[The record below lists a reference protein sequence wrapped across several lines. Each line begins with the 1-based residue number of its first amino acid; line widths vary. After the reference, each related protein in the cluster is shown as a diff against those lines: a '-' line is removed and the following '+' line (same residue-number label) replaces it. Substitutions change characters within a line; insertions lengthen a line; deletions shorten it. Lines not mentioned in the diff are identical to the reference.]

1 MRHVRIAAALAF
13 LLPLNLGAGASE
25 RACTADAFERDAKAT
40 FEACSTLL
48 AANPAAPAKA
58 EALKIR
64 GRAEFRLGRVDAAIA
79 DYDAALALAPND
91 PELHARRGWM
101 HYDKQ
106 ENAAALARAAHALKL
121 DPKHADAYDLA
132 GSVMVRTGNYRRA
145 WAAYDD
151 ALRLNPNDPMIRFH
165 RYELHDAMGR
175 LPEGL
180 AELDAILKLPV
191 AEITRGQSFVF
202 HGRRVTFRTGAK
214 LYRAITLK
222 AMGRSAETAA
232 IYDQLVAEEPSAVTY
247 ASRAAHHRHAETAS
261 ADAIEADIDR
271 AIALDPTYWA
281 PRDVRG
287 RLHFYA
293 ERYDAAAQEFARG
306 IELAPEQG
314 GLRWWR
320 AMSLRKLDRVEEATN
335 DALSVLDVDP
345 DYVVNRKVR
354 TLVEHG
360 YFVPP
365 QKGADP
371 MPALRDAV
379 RACMLDERCW

>member
-1 MRHVRIAAALAF
+1 MRHLRLAAALAF
-13 LLPLNLGAGASE
+13 LLPLIINAEAGEA
-25 RACTADAFERDAKAT
+25 ACTADAFERDPRAT
-40 FEACSTLL
+40 FEACSALL
-48 AANPAAPAKA
+48 ATNPAAPAKA

-64 GRAEFRLGRVDAAIA
+64 GRAAFRLGRVDAAIA

-91 PELHARRGWM
+91 AELHVRRGWV

-106 ENAAALARAAHALKL
+106 ENDAAIARAAHALKL
-121 DPKHADAYDLA
+121 DPKRADAYDLA
-132 GSVMVRTGNYRRA
+132 GSVMTRA
-145 WAAYDD
+145 GDYARARAAYDD
-151 ALRLNPNDPMIRFH
+151 ALRLDPRDPMIRFH
-165 RYELHDAMGR
+165 RYELFDGTGR
-175 LPEGL
+175 LPEAL
-180 AELDAILKLPV
+180 AELDALLKLPV
-191 AEITRGQSFVF
+191 AEITRGPSFSF

-232 IYDQLVAEEPSAVTY
+232 IYDQLVAEEPGAVTY

-261 ADAIEADIDR
+261 EEAIQADIDK
-271 AIALDPTYWA
+271 AIALDPDYWA

-287 RLHFYA
+287 RLYFYA
-293 ERYDAAAQEFARG
+293 QRYDAAAQEFARA
-306 IELAPEQG
+306 IALAPEQG

-320 AMSLRKLDRVEEATN
+320 SMALRKLDRVEEATN

-345 DYVVNRKVR
+345 YYVVNRKMR
-354 TLVEHG
+354 TLIEHG

-365 QKGADP
+365 QEGADP

>member
-1 MRHVRIAAALAF
+1 MRHVRIATLSF
-13 LLPLNLGAGASE
+13 LLSLNVSAGASE
-25 RACTADAFERDAKAT
+25 PTCTADAFERDAKAT

-48 AANPAAPAKA
+48 ATNPAASAKA

-64 GRAEFRLGRVDAAIA
+64 GRAAFRLGRVDAAIA
-79 DYDAALALAPND
+79 DYDAALALAPSD
-91 PELHARRGWM
+91 PELHVRRGWM

-106 ENAAALARAAHALKL
+106 ENAAAIACAAHALKL
-121 DPKHADAYDLA
+121 DPKRGDAYDLA
-132 GSVMVRTGNYRRA
+132 GSVMTRAGDYVRAR
-145 WAAYDD
+145 AAYDD
-151 ALRLNPNDPMIRFH
+151 ALRLQPNDSMIRFH
-165 RYELHDAMGR
+165 RYELFDGTGK
-175 LPEGL
+175 LPEAL
-180 AELDAILKLPV
+180 AELDALLKLPV
-191 AEITRGQSFVF
+191 AEITRGPSFSF
-202 HGRRVTFRTGAK
+202 HDRRVTFRTGAK

-261 ADAIEADIDR
+261 EEAIQADIDK

-293 ERYDAAAQEFARG
+293 KRYDAAAQEFARA

-320 AMSLRKLDRVEEATN
+320 AMSLRKLDRVEEATD

-354 TLVEHG
+354 TLMEHG
-360 YFVPP
+360 YFLPP
-365 QKGADP
+365 KEGADP